1 MIILIKGCAALL
13 GAAQDVSMGNYNS
26 SWRQAS
32 TRGRRAGTLL
42 GTPRYGEVFL
52 KVAWRGV
59 GPTPLKPWSQWIPST
74 PNRQTN
80 FLLISQKGL
89 AENLAS
95 APPLPQEDAKGL
107 AKIWPGLPR
116 PLAGGLPEGVVLC
129 LRRSGD
135 VPLWG
140 SICNGWYT
148 RTKVLMALAD
158 HDRSNDHMVI

>member
-1 MIILIKGCAALL
+1 
-13 GAAQDVSMGNYNS
+13 MGNYNS

-32 TRGRRAGTLL
+32 TRGRRAGNLL

-59 GPTPLKPWSQWIPST
+59 GPTPLKPESQWIPST

-89 AENLAS
+89 ADNLAR

-140 SICNGWYT
+140 SIIMAGT
-148 RTKVLMALAD
+148 RGLHTPLGECLVLMARAK
-158 HDRSNDHMVI
+158 S